1 MCIFGGNGGFLL
13 QKTVYSFMKFAFL
26 SLILLLFTNISFAQS
41 SPNRISIAY
50 FGEHGIHPGLKIGAA
65 WTFHDATITKT
76 RRLKILAEKRPPKNI
91 KRELFYSTN
100 LAYYQFP
107 NNHIGMMLT
116 ASIGMRRIKTYKGR
130 FIGAEFGL
138 GGLQR
143 IYNIDVVGL
152 DENGNMI
159 EFSRWGITQFT
170 PMIAASFGRDM
181 SGKWSIPVSWY
192 FKPTAWLGI
201 PYVHSVAPSV
211 ALELG
216 ISLSL

>member
-1 MCIFGGNGGFLL
+1 
-13 QKTVYSFMKFAFL
+13 MKFVFL
-26 SLILLLFTNISFAQS
+26 SLTFLLLTTISFSQS
-41 SPNRISIAY
+41 SPNRISIGY
-50 FGEHGIHPGLKIGAA
+50 FGEHGIHPGLKVGAA
-65 WTFHDATITKT
+65 WTFQDVTITKT
-76 RRLKILAEKRPPKNI
+76 RRLKILAEKHPPKNI
-91 KRELFYSTN
+91 NREFFYATN
-100 LAYYQFP
+100 LACYHFP

-116 ASIGMRRIKTYKGR
+116 ASIGMRRIKTYNGR

-152 DENGNMI
+152 DENGSII
-159 EFSRWGITQFT
+159 EFSRWGGTQFT
-170 PMIAASFGRDM
+170 PMVAASFGRDM
-181 SGKWSIPVSWY
+181 SEKWSMPVSWY
-192 FKPTAWLGI
+192 LKPTAWLGI